1 MLETRCDVISE
12 GSHRRPDRDGLQKK
26 TKKSGNQVRANW
38 REEWG
43 IQGSAHDDDEDGEH
57 SRGDGS
63 ASARVPTQDLS
74 WLYEASYDEGF
85 RLATRVPL
93 ADRGDAPKPRDKPSR
108 IWRRRAKEKK
118 KCGRPRRERGK
129 KKTKMPT
136 EGWKRRETAGR
147 PRKMDAATSLHMRPP
162 GHGREHIFYHPVTY
176 FDEPA
181 LTAIYHP
188 FNRGA
193 AGDENAETKPP
204 AHPKK
209 TAQPRPRE
217 TFRSEKAVKKQFPR
231 TFLW

>member
-1 MLETRCDVISE
+1 MKGFGWRREFLSPTVATHRNPATNPREFGEE
-12 GSHRRPDRDGLQKK
+12 GQKK
-26 TKKSGNQVRANW
+26 KKNVGARA
-38 REEWG
+38 E
-43 IQGSAHDDDEDGEH
+43 
-57 SRGDGS
+57 RG
-63 ASARVPTQDLS
+63 
-74 WLYEASYDEGF
+74 
-85 RLATRVPL
+85 
-93 ADRGDAPKPRDKPSR
+93 
-108 IWRRRAKEKK
+108 
-118 KCGRPRRERGK
+118 GK